1 MQPIGILGGTFDPVH
16 FGHLRPALE
25 VCEQLG
31 LDHIRLIPSRLP
43 VHRAQPL
50 APLQQRI
57 EWLQQVAEEV
67 PQFVVDLRE
76 AERET
81 PSWMVVTL
89 ESLRTSFPKRAL
101 CLILGMDA
109 FLQIQGWHR
118 WSELLDFAHIVVT
131 HRPGFPVPQ
140 EGEVAQW
147 IAAHQTH
154 HVTDLCRLPQQ
165 QQGGRILLLP
175 VTQLEIS
182 ATAIREMV
190 AQGEDPRFLLP
201 DTIRRSVI
209 NQYPLE
215 EE

>member
-1 MQPIGILGGTFDPVH
+1 MRPIGILGGTFDPVH

-31 LDHIRLIPSRLP
+31 MDHVRLIPSKIP
-43 VHRAQPL
+43 VHRSQPL
-50 APLQQRI
+50 ASLEQRV
-57 EWLQQVAEEV
+57 EWLQQVAAEV

-76 AERET
+76 VERDT

-89 ESLRTSFPKRAL
+89 ESLVTSFSQRPL

-109 FLQIQGWHR
+109 FLQVESWHR
-118 WSELLDFAHIVVT
+118 WDELLSLAHIVVT
-131 HRPGFPVPQ
+131 HRPGFERPQ
-140 EGEVAQW
+140 QGRVAELL
-147 IAAHQTH
+147 AARESNQ
-154 HVTDLCRLPQQ
+154 VTDLEQLPQ

-182 ATAIREMV
+182 ATVIREMV

-201 DTIRRSVI
+201 DTIRASVI

-215 EE
+215 E